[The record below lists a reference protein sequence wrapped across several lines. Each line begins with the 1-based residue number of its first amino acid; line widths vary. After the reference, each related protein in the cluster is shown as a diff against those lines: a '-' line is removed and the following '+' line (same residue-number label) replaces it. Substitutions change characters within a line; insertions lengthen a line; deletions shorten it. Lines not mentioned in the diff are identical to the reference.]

1 MHGCMWCGH
10 EMYRTHTHNT
20 HTHNTHT
27 HHTYTHT
34 THVHTRTHHTCTT
47 RSHITY
53 PHTHWGSETTRHK
66 FNPPP
71 PHSIPSA
78 PPPSA
83 SIIQYLCSAADKD
96 RFHKFP
102 DQTFST
108 LWTNRF
114 LCAEHLC
121 QYPRGLPLFLLSVP
135 TWHSQALQDTLTVVD
150 QWPLYDP
157 TYGLELLDPQ

>member
-1 MHGCMWCGH
+1 MGVCGVGMKCI
-10 EMYRTHTHNT
+10 EL
-20 HTHNTHT
+20 
-27 HHTYTHT
+27 THT
-34 THVHTRTHHTCTT
+34 THTHT
-47 RSHITY
+47 I
-53 PHTHWGSETTRHK
+53 HTHTTHIHTPHMYTLAHTTHVQLDRISPTHTHIGVSETTRHK